1 MGSGLQPLRLLLQD
15 GRMLDLTGS
24 ATMGRDSV
32 GEVVKSESLP
42 CKFAKFSSFVGMP
55 LAGFKEEISSLL
67 REMEARKGRGVK
79 FSGGKRKTISS
90 SRVEREIRKL
100 ECFVNCNS
108 CPI

>member
-42 CKFAKFSSFVGMP
+42 VSLPSSVA
-55 LAGFKEEISSLL
+55 LWECHW
-67 REMEARKGRGVK
+67 RGL
-79 FSGGKRKTISS
+79 KRKL
-90 SRVEREIRKL
+90 VP
-100 ECFVNCNS
+100 F
-108 CPI
+108 